1 MAPLGVL
8 LALCYPA
15 LVFFGSRYVHPAW
28 LALAL
33 LPLALLRGRGQPGR
47 WWLLAAVLALG
58 LAAAVL
64 QSHVPLKLYPVVMNL
79 FFLALFAGSLSAPQT
94 LVERLARLR
103 DPELP
108 PRAVAYTR
116 RVTQAWSVFFLCNG
130 AIALAT
136 VLSGSDAAWFWYNGV
151 IAYGLIGTMF
161 AIEWLC
167 RRRVMRSAHD

>member
-1 MAPLGVL
+1 MAQLGVV

-15 LVFFGSRYVHPAW
+15 LVFFGSRYLHPAW

-47 WWLLAAVLALG
+47 WLLLAAVLTLS
-58 LAAAVL
+58 AAAVAL

-79 FFLALFAGSLSAPQT
+79 FFLVLFAGSLSAPQT
-94 LVERLARLR
+94 AVERLARLR
-103 DPELP
+103 DPDLP

-136 VLSGSDAAWFWYNGV
+136 VLSGSDAAWFWYNGA
-151 IAYGLIGTMF
+151 IAYALIGAMF
-161 AIEWLC
+161 VVEWLC
-167 RRRVMRSAHD
+167 RRRVMRAAHD